1 MNIFLLFCLF
11 GMNKKIEQI
20 VCFILFISDVMYYV
34 TGLEQRIQR
43 MQKGFFLLY
52 KCRRQLKNQVK
63 RLKKKVIK
71 LEKRI
76 IDLDYINF

>member
-1 MNIFLLFCLF
+1 MFCLELIK
-11 GMNKKIEQI
+11 NEREII
-20 VCFILFISDVMYYV
+20 CFFIFISDVDYYV
-34 TGLEQRIQR
+34 YGLEQRIQR

-52 KCRRQLKNQVK
+52 KCSRQLKNQVK
-63 RLKKKVIK
+63 RLKKKIVK